1 MRPYCPGT
9 AEGEP
14 KRERGESRKAKM
26 AGIPKELEEQIT
38 KVTHQSRW
46 SFRLY

>member
-26 AGIPKELEEQIT
+26 AGDSNRVRGTDNQGNSSIT
-38 KVTHQSRW
+38 LV
-46 SFRLY
+46 L